1 MKKIFYNTLTL
12 IAGLT
17 LLASCNLEKYPDTAI
32 NKEEAMESP
41 ADCYNFL
48 TGLYASTKSLYSGIY
63 TYSTDLMTDCYHAIK
78 NFGNWD
84 GEFYHYDIVA
94 SNSSVEA
101 VWNNFYAYIGNA
113 NFLISGTNKLL
124 ESGTLSTAD
133 EATVQEYYGEACF
146 LRALMYF
153 KLTEYFCK
161 AYDKSTAEAT
171 FGVPVVTEYAPTAVS
186 SKYPH
191 RGSLAATYAQIDKD
205 LTEAEKFV
213 TTAGSA
219 NSKFVNKDIV
229 TALRARFAL
238 SAQDYTTAYEK
249 ANSLIEGQKYALV
262 TDAEAYAD
270 GWLNDN
276 LSETLW
282 QPVIVD
288 ASDGGSAN
296 SYFIHNTSGAD
307 GADDPQYLPE
317 DWVLKLYD
325 TVSDIRYNAYFEKRT
340 INIRGNN
347 GDLVV
352 LVKFPGNPKLNTS
365 AASRYVNMPKI
376 FRISEMYL
384 IAAEAA
390 YNNGN
395 ESAASAVLNDL
406 KSARIIGWKK
416 TSYSGTALQ
425 KEIRDERV
433 RELFGE
439 GFRLSD
445 IKRWHIGFSRTAGQ
459 DPSMLQPGEN
469 YVSLSLPAD
478 SPKFV
483 WPIPTS
489 EMSANPQM
497 KGEQNEGYT
506 TE

>member
-1 MKKIFYNTLTL
+1 MKKILYNTLAL

-17 LLASCNLEKYPDTAI
+17 FLASCDLDKYPETAI
-32 NKEEAMESP
+32 NTTEAMESP

-48 TGLYASTKSLYSGIY
+48 TGLYASTKSMYSGFY

-84 GEFYHYDIVA
+84 GDFYHHSILA
-94 SNSSVEA
+94 STSDVEA
-101 VWNNFYAYIGNA
+101 VWNNFYGRIGNA
-113 NFLISGTNKLL
+113 NFLITGATNLI
-124 ESGTLSTAD
+124 ESGSLSAGD
-133 EATVQEYYGEACF
+133 LETVQEYYGEACF

-161 AYDKSTAEAT
+161 AYDKSTAEST

-186 SKYPH
+186 STYPH
-191 RGSLAATYAQIDKD
+191 RGTLAATYAQIDED
-205 LTEAEKFV
+205 LKEAEKYVSTEGSPNAAYV
-213 TTAGSA
+213 T
-219 NSKFVNKDIV
+219 KDIV
-229 TALRARFAL
+229 TALRARFSL
-238 SAQDYTTAYEK
+238 SAQDYQTAYEK
-249 ANSLIEGQKYALV
+249 ANSLIQSNKYALV
-262 TDAEAYAD
+262 TDAVKFAD
-270 GWLNDN
+270 GWINDN

-282 QPVIVD
+282 QPVIID

-296 SYFIHNTSGAD
+296 SYFINNTTGKD
-307 GADDPQYLPE
+307 GGDDPQYLPE
-317 DWVLKLYD
+317 DWVLDLYD
-325 TVSDIRYNAYFEKRT
+325 SRADIRYDAYFEERA
-340 INIRGNN
+340 IDARGNKGN
-347 GDLVV
+347 LV
-352 LVKFPGNPKLNTS
+352 LLIKFPGNPKLNS
-365 AASRYVNMPKI
+365 SSSSRYVNMPKI

-395 ESAASAVLNDL
+395 ESVASDILNDL
-406 KSARIIGWKK
+406 KTARIADWTK
-416 TSYSGTALQ
+416 TAYSGTSLQ

-445 IKRWHIGFSRTAGQ
+445 IKRWHIGFSRSAGQ
-459 DPSMLQPGEN
+459 DPSLLQPGAN

-489 EMSANPQM
+489 EMTANPQM

-506 TE
+506 SE

>member
-1 MKKIFYNTLTL
+1 MKKIIYNTLTL
-12 IAGLT
+12 VAGLT

-32 NKEEAMESP
+32 NTKEAMESP
-41 ADCYNFL
+41 ADCNNFL
-48 TGLYASTKSLYSGIY
+48 TGLYASTKSMYSGFY

-101 VWNNFYAYIGNA
+101 VWDNFYAYIGNA
-113 NFLISGTNKLL
+113 NFLISGTQQLL
-124 ESGTLSTAD
+124 ASGTLSSAD

-153 KLTEYFCK
+153 KLTEYFCE
-161 AYDKSTAEAT
+161 AYDKSTAEST

-191 RGSLAATYAQIDKD
+191 RGTLAATYAQIDKD
-205 LTEAEKFV
+205 LAEAEKYV
-213 TTAGSA
+213 TTEGSA
-219 NSKFVNKDIV
+219 NAKYVTKDIV
-229 TALRARFAL
+229 TALRARFSL
-238 SAQDYTTAYEK
+238 SAQDYTAAYES
-249 ANSLIEGQKYALV
+249 ASSLIEGKKYALV
-262 TDAEAYAD
+262 SDAKTYAN
-270 GWLNDN
+270 GWINDN

-282 QPVIVD
+282 QPIIVD

-296 SYFIHNTSGAD
+296 SYFIHNTSGVA

-317 DWVLKLYD
+317 DWVLNLYD
-325 TVSDIRYNAYFEKRT
+325 AAADIRYNAYFEKRT
-340 INIRGNN
+340 INQRGNN

-352 LVKFPGNPKLNTS
+352 LIKFPGNPKLNTS
-365 AASRYVNMPKI
+365 SASRYVNMPKI

-395 ESAASAVLNDL
+395 ASVASDVLNEL
-406 KSARIIGWKK
+406 KSARISGWKN
-416 TSYSGTALQ
+416 TSYTGEALQ

-445 IKRWHIGFSRTAGQ
+445 IKRWHIGVTRTAGQ
-459 DPSMLQPGEN
+459 NPSMLQPGEN

-497 KGEQNEGYT
+497 KGEQNKGYT

>member
-1 MKKIFYNTLTL
+1 MKKIIYNTLTF

-17 LLASCNLEKYPDTAI
+17 LLSSCNLEKFPDTAI
-32 NKEEAMESP
+32 NTEEAMESP

-48 TGLYASTKSLYSGIY
+48 TGLYASTKSIYSGFY

-84 GEFYHYDIVA
+84 GEFYHYNIVA
-94 SNSSVEA
+94 SNSSVES
-101 VWNNFYAYIGNA
+101 VWNTFYAYIGNA
-113 NFLISGTNKLL
+113 NFLISGTQSLL
-124 ESGTLSTAD
+124 ASGTLSSAD

-161 AYDKSTAEAT
+161 AYDKSTAEDT
-171 FGVPVVTEYAPTAVS
+171 FGVPVVTEYAPTAVA

-191 RGSLAATYAQIDKD
+191 RGSLAATYAQIDQD
-205 LTEAEKFV
+205 LAEAEKYV

-219 NSKFVNKDIV
+219 NSIFVNKDIV
-229 TALRARFAL
+229 TALRARFSL
-238 SAQDYTTAYEK
+238 SAQDYTAAYES
-249 ANSLIEGQKYALV
+249 ANSLISGGKYALISN
-262 TDAEAYAD
+262 AKKYAD
-270 GWLNDN
+270 GWINDN

-282 QPVIVD
+282 QPIIVD

-296 SYFIHNTSGAD
+296 SYFIHNTSGSD
-307 GADDPQYLPE
+307 GDDDPQYLPE

-325 TVSDIRYNAYFEKRT
+325 ADSDIRYNAYFKKST
-340 INIRGNN
+340 INVRGNN
-347 GDLVV
+347 GDLVI
-352 LVKFPGNPKLNTS
+352 LIKFPGNPKLNTS
-365 AASRYVNMPKI
+365 SASRYVNMPKI

-390 YNNGN
+390 YNSGK
-395 ESAASAVLNDL
+395 ESVASDVLNAL
-406 KSARIIGWKK
+406 KSARISGWKK
-416 TSYSGTALQ
+416 TSYTGTALQ
-425 KEIRDERV
+425 NEIRDERV

-459 DPSMLQPGEN
+459 NPSMLQPGEN

-483 WPIPTS
+483 WPIPTT

-497 KGEQNEGYT
+497 EGEQNEGYT
-506 TE
+506 IE

>member
-1 MKKIFYNTLTL
+1 MKKILYNTLTF

-17 LLASCNLEKYPDTAI
+17 FLASCNLDKYPETAI
-32 NKEEAMESP
+32 NTTEAMESP

-48 TGLYASTKSLYSGIY
+48 TGLYASTKSMYSGFY

-84 GEFYHYDIVA
+84 GDYYTYSIVA
-94 SNSSVEA
+94 STGDVA
-101 VWNNFYAYIGNA
+101 TVWNNFYGRIGNA
-113 NFLISGTNKLL
+113 NFLITGAKNLIESGNLSTGDL
-124 ESGTLSTAD
+124 ES
-133 EATVQEYYGEACF
+133 VQEYYGEACF

-161 AYDKSTAEAT
+161 AYDKSTAEST
-171 FGVPVVTEYAPTAVS
+171 FGVPVVTEYAPTAVA

-191 RGSLAATYAQIDKD
+191 RGTLAATYAQIDED
-205 LTEAEKFV
+205 LKEAEKYV
-213 TTAGSA
+213 TTEGSPNA
-219 NSKFVNKDIV
+219 AYVTKDIV

-238 SAQDYTTAYEK
+238 SAQDYQIAYEN
-249 ANSLIEGQKYALV
+249 ANSLIQGKKYALV
-262 TDAEAYAD
+262 TDAAKFAD
-270 GWLNDN
+270 GWVNDN

-282 QPVIVD
+282 QPVIID

-296 SYFIHNTSGAD
+296 SYFINNLTGNEGD
-307 GADDPQYLPE
+307 DDPQYIPE
-317 DWVLKLYD
+317 DWVLNLYD
-325 TVSDIRYNAYFEKRT
+325 ASADIRYNAYFEERA
-340 INIRGNN
+340 IDARGNKGN
-347 GDLVV
+347 LVL
-352 LVKFPGNPKLNTS
+352 LVKFPGNKKFNTS
-365 AASRYVNMPKI
+365 ASSRYVNMPKI
-376 FRISEMYL
+376 FRIAEMYL

-395 ESAASAVLNDL
+395 EKVASDILNDL
-406 KSARIIGWKK
+406 RTARIAGWAK
-416 TSYSGTALQ
+416 TDYSGTALQ

-445 IKRWHIGFSRTAGQ
+445 IKRWHIGFSRSAGQ
-459 DPSMLQPGEN
+459 NPSLLQTGAN

-483 WPIPTS
+483 WPIPTT
-489 EMSANPQM
+489 EISANPQM

-506 TE
+506 SE